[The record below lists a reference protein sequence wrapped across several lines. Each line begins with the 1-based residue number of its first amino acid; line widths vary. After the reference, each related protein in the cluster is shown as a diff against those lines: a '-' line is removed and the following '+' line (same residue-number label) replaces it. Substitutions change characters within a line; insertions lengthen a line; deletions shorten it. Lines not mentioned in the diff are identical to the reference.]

1 MRRRMN
7 CYFDAELH
15 NEITDAAARK
25 RVSQTAVVEAA
36 VASFFSPDGA
46 DRREAAFA
54 RRLDRISRQ
63 LMRLE
68 RNVGVTSETLALF
81 VHFWLAVTPPLDP
94 EAQASAHA
102 KARQRYEG
110 FIDTLARRVQ
120 AGESFL
126 QEIPDDIDERG
137 SDPESVQG

>member
-15 NEITDAAARK
+15 NQIVDAAASNRIA
-25 RVSQTAVVEAA
+25 QTAVVEAA
-36 VASFFSPDGA
+36 VASYFSPDGA
-46 DRREAAFA
+46 DRREAAFT
-54 RRLDRISRQ
+54 RRLDRMSRQ

-68 RNVGVTSETLALF
+68 RNVGVTVETMALF
-81 VHFWLAVTPPLDP
+81 VRFWLAVTPPLDP
-94 EAQASAHA
+94 DAHASAQA

-126 QEIPDDIDERG
+126 NEIPDDVDTNN
-137 SDPESVQG
+137 PESAGE